1 MEIWAGFCYNEIQR
15 TCLFGSLSAEMY
27 GMLGKRKMNN
37 PWEEIPLTD
46 YKNHMKLDSVMQLQ
60 AMNEMMKGQLD
71 AYPVP
76 AVMIFGIAGGN
87 GLAHIRKDTLS
98 CQRQI
103 WSSQIC

>member
-1 MEIWAGFCYNEIQR
+1 
-15 TCLFGSLSAEMY
+15 
-27 GMLGKRKMNN
+27 MLGKRKMKN

-87 GLAHIRKDTLS
+87 GLAHIRKDTLT
-98 CQRQI
+98 
-103 WSSQIC
+103 